1 MKTIPLTYALKL
13 QGPAPVCT
21 LSRPL
26 MPLRS
31 TCTPLLLLSVL
42 KCRFQ
47 TKESNVMQSHVPET
61 HFCLRMTSPLYLYSA
76 VPLADLPP
84 STRHVNLMKK
94 LTLIQQRDTD
104 STEACLVVCIR
115 RHTRS
120 PEAPAEVRS
129 KKGVG
134 GVDLFLVGI
143 TSTFTFTQRD
153 AHAWAKPLHIPNVS
167 KQRTNTSVESHFIFS
182 RF

>member
-1 MKTIPLTYALKL
+1 MWCKVMFL
-13 QGPAPVCT
+13 
-21 LSRPL
+21 RPIFA
-26 MPLRS
+26 S
-31 TCTPLLLLSVL
+31 EWLLLFIYTAPS
-42 KCRFQ
+42 RW
-47 TKESNVMQSHVPET
+47 
-61 HFCLRMTSPLYLYSA
+61 R
-76 VPLADLPP
+76 VPL

-182 RF
+182 RFWHENNSGTSGDSRGVGVQGALTRSLFSHIHLFFLSHPTARAAVITAG